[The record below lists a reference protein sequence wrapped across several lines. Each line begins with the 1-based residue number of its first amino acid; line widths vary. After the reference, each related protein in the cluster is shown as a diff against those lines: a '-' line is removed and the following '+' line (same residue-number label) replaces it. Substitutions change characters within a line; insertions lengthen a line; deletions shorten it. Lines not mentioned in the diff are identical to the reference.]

1 MTLEVRVGHE
11 EKVACGTGERS
22 GPVVDPEVFLQEAL
36 VVEEEVADVTEVNVD
51 GVVGCRVVF
60 YDVAF
65 LVERFGAASTLVGVF
80 RNDVSFS
87 NDVSFNDDVSF
98 SNDF

>member
-1 MTLEVRVGHE
+1 VDGFQVALEVRVGHE

-22 GPVVDPEVFLQEAL
+22 GAIVDPEVFLQEAL
-36 VVEEEVADVTEVNVD
+36 VVEEEVADVTEVDVD
-51 GVVGCRVVF
+51 GVVRGRVVF
-60 YDVAF
+60 YDFTF

-87 NDVSFNDDVSF
+87 NDVNF

>member
-1 MTLEVRVGHE
+1 MTFEVRVGHE
-11 EKVACGTGERS
+11 EEVACGTGEGS
-22 GPVVDPEVFLQEAL
+22 GAIVDPEVFVQEAL
-36 VVEEEVADVTEVNVD
+36 VVEDHVADVTEVNVD

-65 LVERFGAASTLVGVF
+65 LVESFGASPTLVGVF

-87 NDVSFNDDVSF
+87 NDF
-98 SNDF
+98 